1 MIFTENPETLKKI
14 QKKFKDRIAS
24 DLVDIL
30 ELANELDNFE
40 TAMVLETRLR
50 IVRNDL
56 ESWMDVERI
65 VRTSERKD
73 IPICEELH

>member
-1 MIFTENPETLKKI
+1 MENPEILKKT

-30 ELANELDNFE
+30 ELANELDDFE

-73 IPICEELH
+73 IPTCEELH